1 MHTGISP
8 HFGKTALL
16 TFEAHLFTKPKT
28 RLLVLITNKSK
39 LVDTGNRY
47 HLPDLGNVVVKDLRE
62 YGVEQAGTFKG
73 GVEAYKGMLNK
84 IRSGS
89 IISEQDSLRLV
100 TKNEEIKKRIQKQ
113 IDSLLEKYYEQ
124 KSRADEIH
132 GSKDISK
139 GLVPIKQ
146 AEINQL
152 KNQMDEIETTRTG
165 SVQKNKFNT
174 FSWGTYIFLFF
185 LLIALSFYLLY
196 FYMSVADFALNGVD
210 PMTLFQE
217 GRLNIH
223 LLPNLKRLVYLV
235 INYPPLIV
243 FPTIF
248 FALGTSI
255 HLFSEKGPG
264 YKNVVK
270 GLLALVFI
278 GDLLLA
284 FQVHSAVNEIL
295 IKANREEFKSLVVPV
310 YSDSR
315 FYLVLFLG
323 FGVFAIWSA
332 VYYLL
337 QMEWTKRN
345 QIKLRYKRITR
356 LQNEILHLEEKRML
370 YETQINHIAKR
381 IENLSKEKD
390 RMVLPVDTIEK
401 NINYFRDGWNGY
413 LSTLYGRE
421 KGEEQIKIINET
433 TEAYIKDLKEFQD
446 SYFN

>member
-1 MHTGISP
+1 MIINS
-8 HFGKTALL
+8 
-16 TFEAHLFTKPKT
+16 
-28 RLLVLITNKSK
+28 KSK
-39 LVDTGNRY
+39 LIDAGKN
-47 HLPDLGNVVVKDLRE
+47 HLQDLSNVVVKDLRA
-62 YGVEQAGTFKG
+62 YGVEQAGTYKG

-89 IISEQDSLRLV
+89 ILTEQDSVRLV
-100 TKNEEIKKRIQKQ
+100 AKTEETKNRIQKQ
-113 IDSLLEKYYEQ
+113 IDALLEKYYEL

-132 GSKDISK
+132 NSRDITK

-146 AEINQL
+146 TEINLL
-152 KNQMDEIETTRTG
+152 KNQVDEIETTR
-165 SVQKNKFNT
+165 SAVHNNKYNT

-185 LLIALSFYLLY
+185 LLLALSFYLLY

-210 PMTLFQE
+210 PMSLFQE
-217 GRLNIH
+217 GRLNIQ
-223 LLPNLKRLVYLV
+223 LLPNLRRLIYLI

-248 FALGTSI
+248 FALGTAI
-255 HLFSEKGPG
+255 HLFSEKGIRFR
-264 YKNVVK
+264 KIVI

-284 FQVHSAVNEIL
+284 FQVHEGVNEIL

-310 YSDSR
+310 YADSR

-337 QMEWTKRN
+337 QMEWAKRN
-345 QIKLRYKRITR
+345 QIKMRYQRISR
-356 LQNEILHLEEKRML
+356 LQDEILELEEKRML
-370 YETQINHIAKR
+370 YETEINHIAKR

-390 RMVLPVDTIEK
+390 MMVLPVDTIEK

-413 LSTLYGRE
+413 PSTLYGRD
-421 KGEEQIKIINET
+421 KGEEQIKIINEAS
-433 TEAYIKDLKEFQD
+433 EAYVRELKEFQE
-446 SYFN
+446 SYFK

>member
-1 MHTGISP
+1 VIINS
-8 HFGKTALL
+8 
-16 TFEAHLFTKPKT
+16 
-28 RLLVLITNKSK
+28 KSK
-39 LVDTGNRY
+39 LIDAGKN
-47 HLPDLGNVVVKDLRE
+47 HLQDLSNVVVKDLRA
-62 YGVEQAGTFKG
+62 YGVEQAGTYKG

-89 IISEQDSLRLV
+89 ILTEQDSVRLV
-100 TKNEEIKKRIQKQ
+100 AKTEETKNRIQKQ
-113 IDSLLEKYYEQ
+113 IDTLLEKYYEL

-132 GSKDISK
+132 NSRDITK

-146 AEINQL
+146 TEINLL
-152 KNQMDEIETTRTG
+152 KNQVDEIETTR
-165 SVQKNKFNT
+165 SAVHNNKYNT

-185 LLIALSFYLLY
+185 LLLALSFYLLY

-210 PMTLFQE
+210 PMSLFQE
-217 GRLNIH
+217 GRLNIQ
-223 LLPNLKRLVYLV
+223 LLPNLRRLIYLI

-248 FALGTSI
+248 FALGTAI
-255 HLFSEKGPG
+255 HLFSEKGIRFR
-264 YKNVVK
+264 KIVI

-284 FQVHSAVNEIL
+284 FQVHEGVNEIL

-310 YSDSR
+310 YADSR

-337 QMEWTKRN
+337 QMEWAKRN
-345 QIKLRYKRITR
+345 QIKMRYQRISR
-356 LQNEILHLEEKRML
+356 LQDEILELEEKRML
-370 YETQINHIAKR
+370 HETEINHIAKR

-413 LSTLYGRE
+413 LSTLYGRD
-421 KGEEQIKIINET
+421 KGEEQIKIINEAS
-433 TEAYIKDLKEFQD
+433 EAYVRELKEFQE
-446 SYFN
+446 SYFK

>member
-1 MHTGISP
+1 MIINS
-8 HFGKTALL
+8 
-16 TFEAHLFTKPKT
+16 
-28 RLLVLITNKSK
+28 KSK
-39 LVDTGNRY
+39 LIDIGKNHT
-47 HLPDLGNVVVKDLRE
+47 PDLSNVVVKDLRE
-62 YGVEQAGTFKG
+62 YGVEQAGTYKG

-89 IISEQDSLRLV
+89 ILTEQDSMRLV
-100 TKNEEIKKRIQKQ
+100 AKTEETKSRIQKQ
-113 IDSLLEKYYEQ
+113 IDALLEKYYEL

-132 GSKDISK
+132 NSRDITK

-146 AEINQL
+146 TEINLL
-152 KNQMDEIETTRTG
+152 KNQVDEIENTRAA
-165 SVQKNKFNT
+165 VHNNKYNT

-185 LLIALSFYLLY
+185 LLLALSFYLLY

-210 PMTLFQE
+210 PMSLFQE
-217 GRLNIH
+217 GRLNIQ
-223 LLPNLKRLVYLV
+223 LLPNLRRLIYLI

-248 FALGTSI
+248 FALGTAI
-255 HLFSEKGPG
+255 HLFSEKGIRF
-264 YKNVVK
+264 KKIVI
-270 GLLALVFI
+270 GLLVLVFV

-284 FQVHSAVNEIL
+284 FQVHEGVNEIL

-310 YSDSR
+310 YADSR

-337 QMEWTKRN
+337 QMEWRKRN
-345 QIKLRYKRITR
+345 VIKLRYQRITR
-356 LQNEILHLEEKRML
+356 LQDEILELEEKRML
-370 YETQINHIAKR
+370 HETEINHIAKR

-413 LSTLYGRE
+413 LSTLYGRD
-421 KGEEQIKIINET
+421 KGEEQIKIINEASET
-433 TEAYIKDLKEFQD
+433 YVRELKEFQE
-446 SYFN
+446 SYFK

>member
-1 MHTGISP
+1 MIINT
-8 HFGKTALL
+8 
-16 TFEAHLFTKPKT
+16 
-28 RLLVLITNKSK
+28 KSK
-39 LVDTGNRY
+39 LIDAGKN
-47 HLPDLGNVVVKDLRE
+47 HLQDLSNVVVKDLRA
-62 YGVEQAGTFKG
+62 YGVEQAGTYKG

-89 IISEQDSLRLV
+89 ILTEQDSVRLV
-100 TKNEEIKKRIQKQ
+100 AKTEETKNRIQKQ
-113 IDSLLEKYYEQ
+113 IDSLLEKYYEL

-132 GSKDISK
+132 NSRDITK

-146 AEINQL
+146 TEINLL
-152 KNQMDEIETTRTG
+152 KNQVDEIETTRAAVHT
-165 SVQKNKFNT
+165 NKYNT
-174 FSWGTYIFLFF
+174 FSWGTYIFLVF
-185 LLIALSFYLLY
+185 LLLALSFYLLY

-210 PMTLFQE
+210 PMSLFQE
-217 GRLNIH
+217 GRLNIQ
-223 LLPNLKRLVYLV
+223 LLPNLRRLIYLI

-248 FALGTSI
+248 FALGTAI
-255 HLFSEKGPG
+255 HLFSEKGIRFR
-264 YKNVVK
+264 KIVI
-270 GLLALVFI
+270 GLLALVFV

-284 FQVHSAVNEIL
+284 FQVHEGVNEIL

-310 YSDSR
+310 YADSR

-337 QMEWTKRN
+337 QMEWAKRN
-345 QIKLRYKRITR
+345 QIKMRYQRISR
-356 LQNEILHLEEKRML
+356 LQDEILELEEKRML
-370 YETQINHIAKR
+370 HETEINHIAKR

-413 LSTLYGRE
+413 LSTLYGRD
-421 KGEEQIKIINET
+421 KGEEQIKIINE
-433 TEAYIKDLKEFQD
+433 ESDRYVRELKEFQE
-446 SYFN
+446 SYFK

>member
-1 MHTGISP
+1 VIINS
-8 HFGKTALL
+8 
-16 TFEAHLFTKPKT
+16 
-28 RLLVLITNKSK
+28 KSK
-39 LVDTGNRY
+39 LIDAGKN
-47 HLPDLGNVVVKDLRE
+47 HLQDLSNVVVKDLRA
-62 YGVEQAGTFKG
+62 YGVEQAGTYKG

-89 IISEQDSLRLV
+89 ILTEQDSVRLV
-100 TKNEEIKKRIQKQ
+100 AKTEETKNRIQKQ
-113 IDSLLEKYYEQ
+113 IDALLEKYYEL

-132 GSKDISK
+132 NSRDITK

-146 AEINQL
+146 TEINLL
-152 KNQMDEIETTRTG
+152 KNQVDEIETTRAAVH
-165 SVQKNKFNT
+165 SNKYNT

-185 LLIALSFYLLY
+185 LLLALSFYLLY

-210 PMTLFQE
+210 PMSLFQE
-217 GRLNIH
+217 GRLNIQ
-223 LLPNLKRLVYLV
+223 LLPNLRRLIYLI

-248 FALGTSI
+248 FALGTAI
-255 HLFSEKGPG
+255 HLFSEKGIRFR
-264 YKNVVK
+264 KIVI

-284 FQVHSAVNEIL
+284 FQVHEGVNEIL

-310 YSDSR
+310 YADSR

-337 QMEWTKRN
+337 QMEWKKRN
-345 QIKLRYKRITR
+345 QIKLRYQRIAR
-356 LQNEILHLEEKRML
+356 LQDEILELEEKRML
-370 YETQINHIAKR
+370 HETEINHIAKR

-413 LSTLYGRE
+413 LSTLYGRD
-421 KGEEQIKIINET
+421 KGEEQIKIINEASD
-433 TEAYIKDLKEFQD
+433 AYVRELKEFQE
-446 SYFN
+446 SYFK

>member
-1 MHTGISP
+1 VIINS
-8 HFGKTALL
+8 
-16 TFEAHLFTKPKT
+16 
-28 RLLVLITNKSK
+28 KSK
-39 LVDTGNRY
+39 LIDAGKN
-47 HLPDLGNVVVKDLRE
+47 HLQDLSNVVVKDLRA
-62 YGVEQAGTFKG
+62 YGVEQAGTYKG

-89 IISEQDSLRLV
+89 ILTEQDSVRLV
-100 TKNEEIKKRIQKQ
+100 AKTEETKNRIQKQ
-113 IDSLLEKYYEQ
+113 IDALLEKYYEL

-132 GSKDISK
+132 NSRDITK

-146 AEINQL
+146 TEINLL
-152 KNQMDEIETTRTG
+152 KNQVDEIETTRS
-165 SVQKNKFNT
+165 SVHNNKYNT

-185 LLIALSFYLLY
+185 LLLALSFYLLY

-210 PMTLFQE
+210 PMSLFQE
-217 GRLNIH
+217 GRLNIQ
-223 LLPNLKRLVYLV
+223 LLPNLRRLIYLI

-248 FALGTSI
+248 FALGTAI
-255 HLFSEKGPG
+255 HLFSEKGIRFR
-264 YKNVVK
+264 KIVI

-284 FQVHSAVNEIL
+284 FQVHEGVNEIL
-295 IKANREEFKSLVVPV
+295 IKANRDEFKSLVVPV
-310 YSDSR
+310 YADSR

-337 QMEWTKRN
+337 QMEWAKRN
-345 QIKLRYKRITR
+345 QIKLRYQRISR
-356 LQNEILHLEEKRML
+356 LQDEILELEEKRML
-370 YETQINHIAKR
+370 HETEINHIAKR

-413 LSTLYGRE
+413 LSTLYGRD
-421 KGEEQIKIINET
+421 KGEEQIKIINEAS
-433 TEAYIKDLKEFQD
+433 EAYVRELKEFQE
-446 SYFN
+446 SYFK